1 MLPPTTALATQ
12 QLAEFLAVVSSVP
25 DRLAA
30 TQMTTERAAKAL
42 EAEVAAVLGPDGAVV
57 DLVGFP
63 AGSVPAAELIEV
75 AAGDRPVLDVPGAG
89 RCHTAVA
96 QLGGRVRGYLLVA
109 RSGDDT
115 FSGEEVGLL
124 RGMARVLELTV
135 DTLHMFEVEHSHMAE
150 MERLLGSLQDRHRL
164 LEQLSEVQRAITRRA
179 PLQQVLDAITDGA
192 QALLGDEVA
201 ALRLFDPDD
210 ARILLLAS
218 CTGIAG
224 DLTRRLRRLPLAE
237 AGVTGDAVRRNE
249 LVVMPGCPGSPEQ
262 MPELAADRIR
272 AGMAAPVHDKNT
284 VVGAL
289 AVASYRPDRV
299 YTARDQ
305 QILQV
310 FAEQVSLAV
319 TDAKTREAMQQA
331 FHDSL
336 TGLASRA
343 LFMDRLDQAL
353 AAAGRGRT
361 RLAALFVDLDGF
373 KTINDSL
380 GHTAGDA
387 VLVGVAGRLQSC
399 LRPADTA
406 ARLGGDEFAVV
417 LQEVDRDRAVAVA
430 ERIIEVLRSPF
441 QIDGKEV
448 FVNASIGVAF
458 NTDRDTDARMLLR
471 NADLAMYHA
480 KRNGKGRHEIFEPT
494 MRTMPVRSLDLESD
508 LHRALAAGEFV
519 LHYQPI
525 VELADGSPEGPGGGR
540 LGGRIS
546 AVEALARWVDPEHGL
561 TSPQKFIPL
570 AEETGLIL
578 PIGRWVLH
586 EACRQTS
593 VWNAGRRGR
602 SPLAVSVNLSARQL
616 QQADLPDIVAAT
628 LADTGLPPSCL
639 MLEITES
646 LLLRDT
652 EITMDVL
659 RRLEQLGVS
668 LAIDDFGT
676 GYSSL
681 TYLRRFPIDI
691 VKIDKSFVDEISS
704 SPKSSALVRGI
715 VQLSRTLDI
724 TTIAEGIEAPDQLQ
738 SLRESGCPLGQGY
751 LFAKPL
757 EAEEIA
763 VLLGTGEPEI
773 PAVIRPGTARVA
785 AGCALG

>member
-1 MLPPTTALATQ
+1 MLPSTTALCTQ
-12 QLAEFLAVVSSVP
+12 QLAEFLAVVSSVS
-25 DRLAA
+25 DQLSAI
-30 TQMTTERAAKAL
+30 QMTTERAAKAL

-57 DLVGFP
+57 DLVGFRTD
-63 AGSVPAAELIEV
+63 SVPAAELTEV
-75 AAGDRPVLDVPGAG
+75 AAGDRTVLDVPGAG

-96 QLGGRVRGYLLVA
+96 QLSGRVQGHLLVA
-109 RSGDDT
+109 RSGEDA
-115 FSGEEVGLL
+115 FSGDEVGLL

-135 DTLHMFEVEHSHMAE
+135 DTLHMFEVERSQVAE
-150 MERLLGSLQDRHRL
+150 MERLLASLQDRHRL

-179 PLQQVLDAITDGA
+179 PLQQILDAITDGA
-192 QALLGDEVA
+192 QALLGDEIAV
-201 ALRLFDPDD
+201 LRMLDPDD
-210 ARILLLAS
+210 PRVLLPTS
-218 CTGIAG
+218 VIGIAS
-224 DLTRRLRRLPLAE
+224 DVARRLWRLPLDE
-237 AGVTGDAVRRNE
+237 AGVTGQAVLRNE
-249 LVVMPGCPGSPEQ
+249 LVVMPRYPDP
-262 MPELAADRIR
+262 PDELPDLPTERIR
-272 AGMAAPVHDKNT
+272 AAMAAPVHDRST

-289 AVASYRPDRV
+289 AVGSYRTDRV

-353 AAAGRGRT
+353 GAAARGRM
-361 RLAALFVDLDGF
+361 RLATLFVDLDGF
-373 KTINDSL
+373 KLINDSL

-387 VLVGVAGRLQSC
+387 VLVGVAGRLRSC
-399 LRPADTA
+399 LRPEDTA

-417 LQEVDRDRAVAVA
+417 LQDVTWDQAVAVA
-430 ERIIEVLRSPF
+430 TRILGALRTPF

-458 NTDRDTDARMLLR
+458 NTDRDTDGQMLLR

-508 LHRALAAGEFV
+508 LHRALAGGEFA

-525 VELADGSPEGPGGGR
+525 VQLVDGSLEALTGDR
-540 LGGRIS
+540 LGRGVGG
-546 AVEALARWVDPEHGL
+546 VEALVRWLDPQRGL
-561 TSPQKFIPL
+561 TSPQKFVPL

-578 PIGRWVLH
+578 PIGRWVIH
-586 EACRQTS
+586 EACKQAS
-593 VWNAGRRGR
+593 AWNARRPGKP
-602 SPLAVSVNLSARQL
+602 PLFVSVNLSARQL
-616 QQADLPDIVAAT
+616 QQADLPDIVAAS
-628 LADTGLPPSCL
+628 LSEAGLPPGCL

-646 LLLRDT
+646 LMLRDT

-659 RRLEQLGVS
+659 RRLEELGVR

-681 TYLRRFPIDI
+681 TYLRRFPIDT
-691 VKIDKSFVDEISS
+691 VKIDKSFVDGIAS
-704 SPKSSALVRGI
+704 SPKGSALIRAI
-715 VQLSRTLDI
+715 VLFGQTLGM
-724 TTIAEGIEAPDQLQ
+724 TTIAEGIEAPEQLRH
-738 SLRESGCPLGQGY
+738 LFESGCPLGQGY

-757 EAEEIA
+757 EADEFA
-763 VLLGTGEPEI
+763 ALLGIG
-773 PAVIRPGTARVA
+773 
-785 AGCALG
+785 